1 MTQIGTHKNN
11 YPFHIENVVNKGFMR
26 VLEHIHG
33 YIYILYISRIK
44 KVYEMNLYI
53 ILYCI

>member
-33 YIYILYISRIK
+33 YIYIYISRIK

-53 ILYCI
+53 ILCCI